1 MSSGIMG
8 YNSFQQYASYYNL
21 KLGNFKGCGETV
33 SVSVAYTR
41 TRSDYADI
49 PCGDAFRSGSGG
61 GIETERAICEGCF
74 TKNVSRNNGG
84 SMSDG

>member
-21 KLGNFKGCGETV
+21 KLGNFKGCGEPV

-84 SMSDG
+84 EYE

>member
-1 MSSGIMG
+1 MFSGIMG
-8 YNSFQQYASYYNL
+8 YSRWKAYASCY
-21 KLGNFKGCGETV
+21 KLGNFKGCGEPV

-49 PCGDAFRSGSGG
+49 PCGDAFRSGAGG

-74 TKNVSRNNGG
+74 TNNVSRNNGG

>member
-8 YNSFQQYASYYNL
+8 YSRWKPYASCY
-21 KLGNFKGCGETV
+21 KLGNFKGCGEPV

>member
-1 MSSGIMG
+1 MFSGIMG
-8 YNSFQQYASYYNL
+8 YSRWKAYASCY
-21 KLGNFKGCGETV
+21 KLGNFKGCGEPV

-41 TRSDYADI
+41 TRSDYVDI

-84 SMSDG
+84 EYE